1 VGLFDGKVAIVTGAG
16 RGIGRGEAILLA
28 GEGAKVVV
36 NDLGAGTAG
45 EGSDDRPAQQVVDEI
60 TSAGGEAVAN
70 FDDVSTMAGGTA
82 LVDQALATWGRLDV
96 LVNNAGILR
105 DRMSFSMS
113 EEEWDTV
120 IRVVLKGHFCPT
132 RAAVEHWRAAF
143 KTSGEPVGAAIVN
156 TSSGSGLWANA
167 GQLNYAAAK
176 AGIASMTIVLAR
188 ELERMGVRSNGI
200 APVARTRLTAPLMGD
215 SQVEGLDP
223 LDPDG
228 IAPLVAWLA
237 SDLAAGV
244 TGQIFTVQANQ
255 IQTVHGWHPVTQLD
269 GPEGFT
275 IADIDARKGELFGA
289 HSPGIP
295 TFMPPVE

>member
-1 VGLFDGKVAIVTGAG
+1 MSLLDGRVAIVTGAG
-16 RGIGRGEAILLA
+16 RGIGREHVLSLVRH
-28 GEGAKVVV
+28 GAKVVV
-36 NDLGAGTAG
+36 NDLGGGTDGTGADIG
-45 EGSDDRPAQQVVDEI
+45 PAHDVVAEI
-60 TSAGGEAVAN
+60 QAMGGEAVAN
-70 FDDVSTMAGGTA
+70 GDDVSDWEGARRLVQTA
-82 LVDQALATWGRLDV
+82 VDAFGRLDV

-120 IRVVLKGHFCPT
+120 IAVVLKGHFCPT
-132 RAAVEHWRAAF
+132 RAAVEHWRATF
-143 KTSGEPVGAAIVN
+143 KATGEPVGAAIVN
-156 TSSGSGLWANA
+156 TSSASGLWSNA

-188 ELERMGVRSNGI
+188 ELDRMGVRSNGI

-244 TGQIFTVQANQ
+244 TGQMFTVQANK
-255 IQTVHGWHPVTQLD
+255 IQALTGWRPISELD
-269 GPEGFT
+269 APEGFT
-275 IADIDARKGELFGA
+275 IADIDGRKDELFAGR
-289 HSPGIP
+289 SSGIP
-295 TFMPPVE
+295 TFLPPVE

>member
-16 RGIGRGEAILLA
+16 RGIGRGEAILFA

-70 FDDVSTMAGGTA
+70 FDDVSTMAGGKA

-132 RAAVEHWRAAF
+132 RAAVEHWRAVF
-143 KTSGEPVGAAIVN
+143 KASGEPVGAAIVN
-156 TSSGSGLWANA
+156 TSSGSGLWSNA

-215 SQVEGLDP
+215 SKVEGLDP

-275 IADIDARKGELFGA
+275 IADIDSRKAELFGA

>member
-28 GEGAKVVV
+28 AEGAKVVV

-45 EGSDDRPAQQVVDEI
+45 EGSDDRPAQQVVEEI

-70 FDDVSTMAGGTA
+70 FDDVSTMAGGQA
-82 LVDQALATWGRLDV
+82 LVDQALSTWGRLDV

-113 EEEWDTV
+113 EEEWDVV
-120 IRVVLKGHFCPT
+120 IAVVLKGHFAPT
-132 RAAVEHWRAAF
+132 RAAVAHWRNVSKETGA
-143 KTSGEPVGAAIVN
+143 PVGAAIVN
-156 TSSGSGLWANA
+156 TSSSSGLWSNA

-176 AGIASMTIVLAR
+176 AGIASMSIVLAR
-188 ELERMGVRSNGI
+188 ELERYGVRSNAI
-200 APVARTRLTAPLMGD
+200 APAARTRLTAPLMGD
-215 SQVEGLDP
+215 QQAEGFDP

-244 TGQIFTVQANQ
+244 TGQVFTVQANQ
-255 IQTVHGWHPVTQLD
+255 IQALEGWRPVTQLD
-269 GPEGFT
+269 APTGFS
-275 IADIDARKGELFGA
+275 IADIDARKDELFG
-289 HSPGIP
+289 GRP
-295 TFMPPVE
+295 TGAPRFMPPVE